1 MKIRRI
7 LSLALVVV
15 VINCIITF
23 NVTADNSRDNFGDF
37 EDYTRSTLG
46 DMLLLDGFQTGDSYK
61 LSNAFTVYNFD
72 TNTIVDKI
80 VGTTF
85 NPISATV
92 ANALASFFH
101 VDFGFSGFTLGAT
114 YAARF
119 ADYTGTMLV
128 IMTSINGLVSLVAPT
143 SVLLVTG
150 LSMYDVSY
158 KEWLKN
164 IWKFAVILLVLLLI
178 LFSVMAY
185 V

>member
-1 MKIRRI
+1 MIILIFVKLFTKIKMNELLEAAVEGI
-7 LSLALVVV
+7 KKTLKPALFVVLAYTMF
-15 VINCIITF
+15 VICYW
-23 NVTADNSRDNFGDF
+23 S
-37 EDYTRSTLG
+37 
-46 DMLLLDGFQTGDSYK
+46 GF
-61 LSNAFTVYNFD
+61 

-178 LFSVMAY
+178 IFAVMAY